1 MAWFHLLNYLKCDFV
16 FPILWYFQAY
26 GSGCDVVIL
35 ASDFECVQ
43 IIPGAQ
49 NGNIQVGCV
58 ECSHQLGRV
67 SVKCSQRHTPT
78 HSFSFFVLWLKD
90 FINYAERKEVHF
102 ASFAFVFNFSC
113 SFAILLSCTT
123 PHLPFSC
130 GSDCAKALMG
140 WVMLWWW
147 TQLFIFRLL
156 HPTETQSASLNLFLS
171 TQINATRWVPAP
183 AL

>member
-1 MAWFHLLNYLKCDFV
+1 MSWLHLLNDLKCDFV

-78 HSFSFFVLWLKD
+78 HSFSFFCPVAKRFYQLCW
-90 FINYAERKEVHF
+90 AERGTFCLVCICLQLFVFLCHF
-102 ASFAFVFNFSC
+102 A
-113 SFAILLSCTT
+113 LLHHTT
-123 PHLPFSC
+123 PSFFLWEWLCKSTD
-130 GSDCAKALMG
+130 GVSNVVMMNTALY
-140 WVMLWWW
+140 
-147 TQLFIFRLL
+147 F
-156 HPTETQSASLNLFLS
+156 
-171 TQINATRWVPAP
+171 
-183 AL
+183 